1 MRLFRSARWFLLALL
16 LCVIPASSH
25 AGVFVSINFGPP
37 VLPVYVQPI
46 CPQPNLIWMPGYWA
60 YGDDGYFWVPG
71 AWVPAPYEG
80 GLWTPPYWGWSSGLY
95 VFHPGYW
102 GYHVGYYG
110 GVNYGYG
117 YGGIGFAGGEWRGHN
132 FAYNT
137 AVMHVD
143 ERIVHTTY
151 VDRTIVERG
160 YVARDSHVAYSGG
173 PGGINH
179 PPAAQERLAEH
190 EQHTPPTSFQT
201 QHIQAAQ
208 TNHQSYAKFNNGHPA
223 MLAAARPLAVE
234 THTAPSPPRAL
245 GSSNGGRVGAPG
257 NLSRPAYAGA
267 PANGVNKPP
276 TSVGGRPNTSTE
288 YHPNTGGPP
297 KDKDMER
304 RTVTPPHNSAPPK
317 SNPRPAEK
325 PKPEHEK

>member
-1 MRLFRSARWFLLALL
+1 MALM
-16 LCVIPASSH
+16 LCLVPASSY
-25 AGVFVSINFGPP
+25 AGVFISINFGPP
-37 VLPVYVQPI
+37 VLPVYEQPI
-46 CPQPNLIWMPGYWA
+46 CPEPNLIWMPGYWS

-71 AWVPAPYEG
+71 AWVPAPFEG
-80 GLWTPPYWGWSSGLY
+80 GLWTPPYWGWSEGLY

-110 GVNYGYG
+110 GVNYGFG
-117 YGGIGFAGGEWRGHN
+117 YGGIGFAGGEWRGGV

-143 ERIVHTTY
+143 ERIIHTTY

-179 PPAAQERLAEH
+179 PPAPQELVAAH

-208 TNHQSYAKFNNGHPA
+208 SNRQSFAKFNGGRPA
-223 MLAAARPLAVE
+223 TLAVARPLPVE
-234 THTAPSPPRAL
+234 THAAPAISRPAIEGNGQRFGGAE
-245 GSSNGGRVGAPG
+245 NGG
-257 NLSRPAYAGA
+257 RPAYAGQPVNSA
-267 PANGVNKPP
+267 PRETPP
-276 TSVGGRPNTSTE
+276 TVVRPNTSTE
-288 YHPNTGGPP
+288 FHPNSNPP
-297 KDKDMER
+297 ARTPEV
-304 RTVTPPHNSAPPK
+304 RTVTPPHNYTPPKENAAPK
-317 SNPRPAEK
+317 SNPKPAPK
-325 PKPEHEK
+325 SKPEHEK

>member
-25 AGVFVSINFGPP
+25 AGVFISINFGPP

-110 GVNYGYG
+110 GVNYGFG

-179 PPAAQERLAEH
+179 PPAPQERLAEH
-190 EQHTPPTSFQT
+190 EQHTPPTSFQS

-208 TNHQSYAKFNNGHPA
+208 SNHQSYAKFNSGHPA
-223 MLAAARPLAVE
+223 MLAAAKPLAVE
-234 THTAPSPPRAL
+234 THPAPAAPRAV
-245 GSSNGGRVGAPG
+245 GSPSGGRVGAPG
-257 NLSRPAYAGA
+257 NFSRPANAGA
-267 PANGVNKPP
+267 SANGGGSKPS

-297 KDKDMER
+297 RNTEM

-317 SNPRPAEK
+317 SNPKPAQK